1 LPFEEAVAGQRAPQ
15 EAPGLPI
22 GARAPS
28 FVLQDQ
34 DGRSVTLESLLEEGP
49 VALVFFRSAGW

>member
-1 LPFEEAVAGQRAPQ
+1 
-15 EAPGLPI
+15 LPI

-34 DGRSVTLESLLEEGP
+34 EGRALALESLLEEGP